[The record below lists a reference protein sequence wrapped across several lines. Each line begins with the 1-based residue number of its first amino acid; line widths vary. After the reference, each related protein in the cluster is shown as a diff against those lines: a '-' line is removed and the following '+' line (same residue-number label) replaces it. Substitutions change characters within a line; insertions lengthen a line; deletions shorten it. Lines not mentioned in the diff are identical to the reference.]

1 MLTEFNDMK
10 KLKLYIKAMFS
21 HCLKCRIN
29 TESKNPN
36 VVRTKNGEI
45 LLLSKYAVCD
55 NKSRNLLKSRKLEDY

>member
-1 MLTEFNDMK
+1 
-10 KLKLYIKAMFS
+10 MFS

-36 VVRTKNGEI
+36 VVRTKIGEI

-55 NKSRNLLKSRKLEDY
+55 SKSRNLLKSRKLEDY

>member
-1 MLTEFNDMK
+1 
-10 KLKLYIKAMFS
+10 MFS

-29 TESKNPN
+29 TEKKKPN

-55 NKSRNLLKSRKLEDY
+55 SKSRNLLKSRKLEDY